1 MVSENEHSR
10 NHELLRH
17 RLFDIEQQTWI
28 SEIHNDKR
36 KDPYQKK
43 NKELSENLNLPTT
56 TKITSQK

>member
-10 NHELLRH
+10 YHELLRH

-28 SEIHNDKR
+28 SEIHNDER

-43 NKELSENLNLPTT
+43 K
-56 TKITSQK
+56 TKNFQKI